1 MKTRLAL
8 IAVCV
13 SVVAIAAPGTAR
25 AKDPP
30 VTQERAHQMM
40 TDDAD
45 ASAQASTDMSYG
57 GAPDTGSASGSH
69 RTGKMCWPRPDCD
82 VFFGH

>member
-1 MKTRLAL
+1 MTLRLAL
-8 IAVCV
+8 IATCV
-13 SVVAIAAPGTAR
+13 AAVAAVAPGTAR
-25 AKDPP
+25 AKDEP
-30 VTQERAHQMM
+30 VSQQRAHQTM

-57 GAPDTGSASGSH
+57 GTPDTRSASGH

>member
-1 MKTRLAL
+1 MTLRLAL
-8 IAVCV
+8 IALCV
-13 SVVAIAAPGTAR
+13 AAVAAVAPGTAR
-25 AKDPP
+25 AKDEP
-30 VTQERAHQMM
+30 VPQERAHQTM

-57 GAPDTGSASGSH
+57 GTPDTSSASGH

-82 VFFGH
+82 IFKAH

>member
-1 MKTRLAL
+1 MTLRLAL
-8 IAVCV
+8 IAACV
-13 SVVAIAAPGTAR
+13 AAVAAATPGTAR
-25 AKDPP
+25 AKDEP
-30 VTQERAHQMM
+30 VSQERAHQTM

-57 GAPDTGSASGSH
+57 GTPDTHSASGH

-82 VFFGH
+82 VFSGH